1 MSVDTVFIEDLR
13 QFALLEPRWNALVRR
28 SATSTCH
35 STFEWLFTWWKH
47 FGPGRRLL
55 LVTACE
61 NGALAGIAPFF
72 VDDRAS
78 GAGCLHFIGQGL
90 SDYADLVV
98 PCGRQDVAEA
108 LLCAL
113 LQRQAEWKAVDLEEV
128 PIDSPYRTQLER
140 LAETVDADACWVPT
154 VRCPY
159 LPVDSTW
166 DVYFRS
172 RGEGFR
178 HNIQN
183 KLNRCKRDGVH
194 LHYVDRMSVNSTFI
208 DEIVDLSSRRQ
219 KVDGHRSPFLNHPDQ
234 EFLREVLPLMGDR
247 GMLRISEVRIG
258 NSLGGFALAFCW
270 QRTMYD
276 WNTQYDPG
284 YATYSLGRIA
294 LVHLAKRAFEEGYA
308 EFDFMRGEEEYKF
321 QWTSLARSNTALR
334 SEVSCGDRGGA

>member
-1 MSVDTVFIEDLR
+1 MSVDTAFIEDLR
-13 QFALLEPRWNALVRR
+13 QFASLEPAWNTLVRR
-28 SATSTCH
+28 SATGTCH
-35 STFEWLFTWWKH
+35 STFEWLYTWWKH
-47 FGPGRRLL
+47 FGSGRRLF

-61 NGALAGIAPFF
+61 NGTLAGIAPFF
-72 VDDRAS
+72 VDARIP
-78 GAGCLHFIGQGL
+78 GAECLHFLGQGL

-108 LLCAL
+108 LLHAL

-128 PIDSPYRTQLER
+128 PADSPYQMQLER
-140 LAETVDADACWVPT
+140 LAKTVDADACWVPT

-159 LPVDSTW
+159 LPIEGTW
-166 DVYFRS
+166 DAFFRS
-172 RGEGFR
+172 RGGGFR

-183 KLNRCKRDGVH
+183 KLNRCRRDGVP
-194 LHYVDRMSVNSTFI
+194 LRYVDRMSVTNTFI
-208 DEIVDLSSRRQ
+208 DEIVDLSARRQ
-219 KVDGHRSPFLNHPDQ
+219 KTDGHRSPFLNHPDQ